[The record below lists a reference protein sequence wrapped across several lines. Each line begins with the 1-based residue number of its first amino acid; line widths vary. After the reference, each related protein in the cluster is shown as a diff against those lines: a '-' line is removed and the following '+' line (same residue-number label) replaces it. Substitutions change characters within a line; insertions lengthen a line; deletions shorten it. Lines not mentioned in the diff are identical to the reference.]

1 MAGVITH
8 MVIAKEMLK
17 FLPEGTIRN
26 LDLFY
31 LGTLAPDA
39 VHARMGYERVHKKH
53 THFRDDIPDPDFG
66 LPENHTLYRERLEQF
81 IKCNRNRTDG
91 LLDFYRGYVVHILTD
106 ELFVLSI
113 RREFC
118 KRMEELGIEQN
129 DKRFFEAIVAD
140 QNRNDLLLVYRYEE
154 MDGLREHMERA
165 LIYPIEGYISEQE
178 LEDSRVWLIEHH
190 FIKKHEL
197 IQPTYITYDRTLE
210 FIYSSAEWI
219 ADKMFNPKSPLR
231 M

>member
-8 MVIAKEMLK
+8 MVIAKEMLE

-39 VHARMGYERVHKKH
+39 VHARIGYERAHKKH
-53 THFRDDIPDPDFG
+53 THFRDNIPDPDFE
-66 LPENHTLYRERLEQF
+66 LPENYALYRERLEQF
-81 IKCNRNRTDG
+81 INCNRDRTDG

-113 RREFC
+113 RKEFC
-118 KRMEELGIEQN
+118 KQMEVLGIGQD

-140 QNRNDLLLVYRYEE
+140 QNRNDLLLVYQYEG
-154 MDGLREHMERA
+154 MDRLRMYMEKA
-165 LIYPIEGYISEQE
+165 PIYPVEGYINKQE
-178 LEDSRVWLIEHH
+178 LEDSRFWLIDHH
-190 FIKKHEL
+190 FVKKHEL
-197 IQPTYITYDRTLE
+197 IQPIYITYDRTLD
-210 FIYSSAEWI
+210 FIHFSAERI
-219 ADKMFNPKSPLR
+219 ASMMFDVESPLK